1 MKSCIFREL
10 WIFILQLICVLQIY
24 WLGKNILPRPSGALR
39 LCAVN
44 LFLSQGC
51 VLPSSFRVPGDRG
64 FENKYSG
71 NQNPLPPCNDPFNL
85 VNLMIP
91 PTVIVCIKEFA
102 FKVCHRNK
110 WPSWSMSIDISS
122 DILICRFAGLMS
134 KATQTT
140 QSPSALSP

>member
-1 MKSCIFREL
+1 MKLNEITYLSQDVNFHFATDLCTA
-10 WIFILQLICVLQIY
+10 
-24 WLGKNILPRPSGALR
+24 NILTRKKHFAQAQRSTSVR
-39 LCAVN
+39 AVN

-102 FKVCHRNK
+102 FKVHHRNK
-110 WPSWSMSIDISS
+110 
-122 DILICRFAGLMS
+122 
-134 KATQTT
+134 
-140 QSPSALSP
+140 